1 MLSDLVW
8 ARILTWV
15 GVILNW
21 GCIVAISRLYLPTDQ
36 NGIVITDIP
45 YRTLFFDCLVWR
57 DLIMFKVLVDVF
69 HLLLP
74 ADAHESEAGKC
85 DEPHEVYSI
94 LVVKMTREDILN
106 EMFERQVP

>member
-1 MLSDLVW
+1 
-8 ARILTWV
+8 
-15 GVILNW
+15 
-21 GCIVAISRLYLPTDQ
+21 
-36 NGIVITDIP
+36 
-45 YRTLFFDCLVWR
+45 
-57 DLIMFKVLVDVF
+57 MFKVLVDVF